1 MMIVPPIFTVPN
13 GLNVLPSPLNRRPCI
28 MAFGTRSPPKFSY
41 PSKVHT
47 YSPFSVCTLQG
58 CGNRAVARAVL
69 DVPSAIAATR
79 QPNAQVKARELI
91 IVLVNFVF
99 IVIVSFCLSFFI
111 VLAFLASHR
120 GRSHLA
126 VHSFLRKI
134 LPGVAKTKILSGEPP
149 KPTRVRASIT
159 AKAQRSAR
167 ASSCRGS
174 ASPING
180 IKRYARRRF
189 GRGLP
194 TLTVLLRRWCR

>member
-1 MMIVPPIFTVPN
+1 YPARGLDNNRAPDVHSAEWIERRTISVEPEALHNGFRYLVPTE
-13 GLNVLPSPLNRRPCI
+13 VLV
-28 MAFGTRSPPKFSY
+28 

-47 YSPFSVCTLQG
+47 YRPCSVCTLQG

-134 LPGVAKTKILSGEPP
+134 LPGVVKTKILSGEPP
-149 KPTRVRASIT
+149 KPTCEDNGKSAAIRESIV
-159 AKAQRSAR
+159 
-167 ASSCRGS
+167 
-174 ASPING
+174 
-180 IKRYARRRF
+180 
-189 GRGLP
+189 LP
-194 TLTVLLRRWCR
+194 T